1 MQIVKHKGKMGLN
14 KNLLMNYGDLPWN
27 FKKSLLLQQQII
39 SQQIL
44 YFTKKYQQKDEI
56 RLA

>member
-1 MQIVKHKGKMGLN
+1 MGLN
-14 KNLLMNYGDLPWN
+14 KNLLTNYGDLPWN
-27 FKKSLLLQQQII
+27 LKKSLLLQQQIV